1 MLVFNVKQFFLKLN
15 DFENYY
21 TPFLSGFLLCS
32 GVLLLSLLP
41 MLRTV
46 VGPWAT
52 TPGSCDNFKTISNI
66 FRRNLFHKRKILLS
80 VCELFLLICERKL
93 AASTAKRPEKITKS
107 TCFSVDVE
115 CSLVELFFRLS
126 LNLFFPKIFKKNFVH
141 NSFLDR

>member
-41 MLRTV
+41 MLRTA

-52 TPGSCDNFKTISNI
+52 TRGSCDSYKTISNI
-66 FRRNLFHKRKILLS
+66 FRRNLFLQKSPFLS
-80 VCELFLLICERKL
+80 MWTFSPNLRKL
-93 AASTAKRPEKITKS
+93 VASTAKFPEKNTNSI
-107 TCFSVDVE
+107 CFSVDVE
-115 CSLVELFFRLS
+115 CTLVEHFFQS
-126 LNLFFPKIFKKNFVH
+126 ESEFFSQNFQKNLVQY
-141 NSFLDR
+141 SFLDK